1 MTSRRD
7 FIGSFVTGAAATS
20 VALPGAASAA
30 ETGQKKVRIAVLG
43 GGFGSSFQWH
53 EHPNCEVVA
62 ATDLYPPRR
71 RRLRDT
77 YRCDSVYNS
86 FEELLRTRS
95 KDIDA
100 VAVFSG
106 APDHVKHALMC
117 FERGLHVIS
126 AVPACLTLEDAERL
140 RDAKEKTGLKYMMA
154 ETSYYRQACI
164 YARRKFQAGGFGNI
178 FFSELEYYHDGDR
191 DKMMADKTSLY
202 YNPDGSNSWRQ
213 GFPPMLYPTHSLG
226 LLVGVTGERITK
238 VSSLGWGDP
247 EVMAKLRVNA
257 YDNPFSNEFASMQ
270 TDRGNMVRCNQF
282 WQIAAGGERAQWF
295 GEKGSLYMAKQGFH
309 PDMWHPRHG
318 VPRPETVPDYWNSD
332 MLPEAMRHSTGH
344 GGSHAFLTAEFVGAL
359 MEDREPAVDLYES
372 LAMTVPGVVAH
383 ESSRRKGEQL
393 TVPSFDRG

>member
-1 MTSRRD
+1 MTTRRG
-7 FIGSFVTGAAATS
+7 FIGSLMTVTAS
-20 VALPGAASAA
+20 ASAA
-30 ETGQKKVRIAVLG
+30 PPVSDDGRKKIRIAVLG
-43 GGFGSSFQWH
+43 GGFGTNFQWH

-62 ATDLYPPRR
+62 ATDLYPLRR
-71 RRLRDT
+71 QRLRDT

-86 FEELLRTRS
+86 FEELLRTRAN
-95 KDIDA
+95 DIDA

-117 FERGLHVIS
+117 FDRGLHVIS
-126 AVPACLTLEDAERL
+126 AVPACLTLEDAEKL

-164 YARRKFQAGGFGNI
+164 YARRKFQAGEFGKI
-178 FFSELEYYHDGDR
+178 FYSELEYYHDGKR
-191 DKMMADKTSLY
+191 DKMVADKTSLY

-226 LLVGVTGERITK
+226 LIVGVTGERIAN

-247 EVMAKLRVNA
+247 ALMEKLRANA
-257 YDNPFSNEFASMQ
+257 YDNPFSNEFASMR
-270 TDRGNMVRCNQF
+270 TAGGNMVRCNVF

-318 VPRPETVPDYWNSD
+318 TPRPELIPDYWNSD
-332 MLPEAMRHSTGH
+332 ILPEAMRHSTGH
-344 GGSHAFLTAEFVGAL
+344 GGSHAFLTTESVSAL
-359 MEDREPAVDLYES
+359 VEDREPVIDVYES
-372 LAMTVPGVVAH
+372 LAMTVPGIVAH
-383 ESSRRKGEQL
+383 ESSRRNGEQL
-393 TVPSFDRG
+393 TVPSFDRT